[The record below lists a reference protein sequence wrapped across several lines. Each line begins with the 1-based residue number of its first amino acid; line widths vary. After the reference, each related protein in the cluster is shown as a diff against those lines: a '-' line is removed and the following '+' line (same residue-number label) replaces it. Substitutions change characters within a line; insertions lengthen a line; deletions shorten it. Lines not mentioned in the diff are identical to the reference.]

1 MTVVVSFLCSDGAV
15 VAADSMLTPSLGS
28 VNVGHVGKGLAMDAR
43 LFYNAEPFRPS
54 PIDELSD
61 VRLVRSIELAPRGYL
76 PAGSEGTVVAVHG
89 AGEAYTVEFEEPFHA
104 LLLLE
109 ASKVA
114 AIPGAT
120 PTDPA
125 SPLSR
130 GEGEAC

>member
-1 MTVVVSFLCSDGAV
+1 
-15 VAADSMLTPSLGS
+15 
-28 VNVGHVGKGLAMDAR
+28 MDAR

-120 PTDPA
+120 REHLIAATGKA
-125 SPLSR
+125 
-130 GEGEAC
+130 EG